1 MILNTLENA
10 GPVQKDLHFLCRR
23 RIEPGLLAWYNNLRK
38 EVTGMEDEMGFR
50 DKKETM
56 LERDRM
62 KNIIKLI
69 ESDRTDEALELL
81 KQYVATLTEVIET
94 SD

>member
-1 MILNTLENA
+1 M
-10 GPVQKDLHFLCRR
+10 G
-23 RIEPGLLAWYNNLRK
+23 
-38 EVTGMEDEMGFR
+38 DEMGFR